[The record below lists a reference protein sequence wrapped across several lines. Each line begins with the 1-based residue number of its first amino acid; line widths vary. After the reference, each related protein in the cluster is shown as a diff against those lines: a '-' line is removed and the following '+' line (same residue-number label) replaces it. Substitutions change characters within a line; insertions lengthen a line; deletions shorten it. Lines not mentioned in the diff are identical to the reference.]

1 MDGDAAFERLHDHL
15 VLLDQGEA
23 VDLIVVGEGVVVDR
37 QEAERRGLAKF
48 AEGLEPEVAVEEEE
62 GHDYEPL
69 TEEEMRK
76 AIEQEAPKPTQQAKP
91 KKPKAKKG

>member
-1 MDGDAAFERLHDHL
+1 MK
-15 VLLDQGEA
+15 
-23 VDLIVVGEGVVVDR
+23 
-37 QEAERRGLAKF
+37 LARK
-48 AEGLEPEVAVEEEE
+48 AKKAKEAVEEEE

-69 TEEEMRK
+69 TEEEMRE